1 MALTKA
7 RPPVTAVSTVE
18 NTTTKIDIPSAA
30 GPVDINI
37 AGLNVLD
44 LTATTAIFDDL
55 VTLTANLFTGESII
69 LSTSGGATAT
79 AVTEATKGKMG
90 TTTSHIL
97 ELLQNNLARMT
108 LNVDGTV
115 SLATVGTAVGHLV
128 DKAYVD
134 AASDLVKAD
143 IVAVNAKPGSI
154 RIPTSLG
161 IDFKVNWGETGILN
175 NATTTETF
183 NLAFASSA
191 LVGFA
196 TRSSTDDKDDNAA
209 HVGNLTLT
217 TVDVTSAG
225 DGTSVFWIV
234 FGF

>member
-1 MALTKA
+1 MALIKA
-7 RPPVTAVSTVE
+7 RPPVTAVSTLE

-30 GPVDINI
+30 GPVDIDI

-69 LSTSGGATAT
+69 LSTSGGASAT
-79 AVTEATKGKMG
+79 MVTEATKGKVG
-90 TTTSHIL
+90 TITAHIL
-97 ELLQNNLARMT
+97 ELLQNDIARMT
-108 LNVDGTV
+108 LNTDGSV
-115 SLATVGTAVGHLV
+115 ALATVGANADELV
-128 DKAYVD
+128 DKNYVD
-134 AASDLVKAD
+134 TNSGVTASS

-161 IDFKVNWGETGILN
+161 TDFKINWGETGILN
-175 NATTTETF
+175 NATSTETF
-183 NLAFASSA
+183 NLTFESSG

-196 TRSSTDDKDDNAA
+196 TRNSASSGDDNAA
-209 HVGNLTLT
+209 HVGNFTTT

-225 DGTSVFWIV
+225 DGTSVFWV
-234 FGF
+234 VMGF